1 MTVAKAPN
9 ARPVLNVTIDQKV
22 EIMHVM
28 FDPIMG
34 ALGAMS
40 PENQVSA
47 DDLIDFF
54 ALGIAMILDNDTN
67 LKTQQHIR
75 LGAITATKMIDT
87 RAKQLRE
94 SRDETGM
101 SLLAI
106 ILEETARGDAAPN

>member
-1 MTVAKAPN
+1 MAKAP
-9 ARPVLNVTIDQKV
+9 ASAPVLNVTIDQKV

-40 PENQVSA
+40 SGNDVSA
-47 DDLIDFF
+47 DDIIDFF
-54 ALGIAMILDNDTN
+54 ALGIAMVLDNDTN
-67 LKTQQHIR
+67 LKTPQLLR

-87 RAKQLRE
+87 RARQLRE
-94 SRDETGM
+94 SRDESGM

-106 ILEETARGDAAPN
+106 ILEETARGDAPPN